1 MVQQNKRYVYTV
13 PSSGI
18 FWDPL
23 SCTHEE
29 FLASIRDY
37 NSKDSLMDVLQE
49 TRRIKVEEVTRFS
62 RKLISYV
69 REFVDIGDLDI
80 LFGQDKMYK
89 VIVMESIEE
98 QDLGSI
104 RKRFKFSK
112 DSLDPD
118 IEYYYDKSFS
128 PTTLLRKLVQDLDK
142 NHKIIEMSNKIDY
155 IGNIA
160 TLINEIRVSFIEHL
174 TGIHPRTFV
183 EIKLI

>member
-1 MVQQNKRYVYTV
+1 MHTIIGNIIRDTYVASDIAELLYIATRSLNGNNDNRLTRVMVQQNKRYVYTV
-13 PSSGI
+13 PSPGI
-18 FWDPL
+18 YWDPL
-23 SCTHEE
+23 SRTHEE

-37 NSKDSLMDVLQE
+37 NSKDNLMDVLQE

-118 IEYYYDKSFS
+118 IEYYYNKSFS
-128 PTTLLRKLVQDLDK
+128 PTSLLCKLVK
-142 NHKIIEMSNKIDY
+142 KEIIFSK
-155 IGNIA
+155 
-160 TLINEIRVSFIEHL
+160 
-174 TGIHPRTFV
+174 
-183 EIKLI
+183 